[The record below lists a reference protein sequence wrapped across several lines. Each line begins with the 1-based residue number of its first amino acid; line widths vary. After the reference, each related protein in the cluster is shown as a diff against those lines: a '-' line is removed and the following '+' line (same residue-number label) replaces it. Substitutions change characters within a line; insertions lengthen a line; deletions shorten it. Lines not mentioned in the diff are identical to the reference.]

1 MRARIG
7 GAVLALLATVTLVRA
22 FAQHAAPPWE
32 KNHLQIGQAL
42 YRDNCIVCHDIDTP
56 TSKKFGPSFY
66 ELFQQPKMPL
76 SNMKPDRGYIKIRV
90 KFGGPLMPS
99 FQKRLNDKEIDTMID
114 YIASR

>member
-7 GAVLALLATVTLVRA
+7 GAVLALLVALVGA
-22 FAQHAAPPWE
+22 LAQHAAPPWE

-42 YRDNCIVCHDIDTP
+42 YRDNGIVCHDIDTP

-66 ELFQQPKMPL
+66 RLFQQPKMPL

-99 FQKRLNDKEIDTMID
+99 FQKRLNGKEIDTMID
-114 YIASR
+114 YIVSR

>member
-1 MRARIG
+1 MRAGTGR
-7 GAVLALLATVTLVRA
+7 AALALLATVAMVGA
-22 FAQHAAPPWE
+22 FAQHAAPPWK

-66 ELFQQPKMPL
+66 RLFQQPKMPL
-76 SNMKPDRGYIKIRV
+76 INMKPDRGYIKIRV